1 MTRHKI
7 PRWLYTNLNFPP
19 NFESPH
25 DLSSKIAISKQN
37 EKYNPL
43 HRRGM
48 RSSNPTP
55 ATAFKYTPYNLEAIA
70 GSIQN
75 LARSTAPIGKVLDYL
90 PKEMEKMKLERA
102 HWSQEYYKFD
112 NELIATREKSND
124 DLKPL
129 KRDMKSVEEEIQRI
143 HRLMHVVHMK
153 IRKNEE
159 RIRYRLQHFIEHE
172 V

>member
-7 PRWLYTNLNFPP
+7 PRGLYTNLKFLP

-25 DLSSKIAISKQN
+25 DFSSKIAISKQN
-37 EKYNPL
+37 EKHNPL

-48 RSSNPTP
+48 RGSNPAP
-55 ATAFKYTPYNLEAIA
+55 ATAFKSTPYNLEAIA

-90 PKEMEKMKLERA
+90 PKEMEKMKYERA
-102 HWSQEYYKFD
+102 HWSQEYSKFV
-112 NELIATREKSND
+112 NELIVTREKSND
-124 DLKPL
+124 DLKSL
-129 KRDMKSVEEEIQRI
+129 KRDMKSVEDEIQRI
-143 HRLMHVVHMK
+143 HRLKHVVQMK
-153 IRKNEE
+153 IRKHEE
-159 RIRYRLQHFIEHE
+159 RIRYRLQRFIEHE